1 MAEILKQERRGNAL
15 ILTIDRPEAGNS
27 LSGEVS
33 QAFLDVLDEI
43 EGDHSLRAVIVT
55 GAGERF
61 FCTGGDV
68 KRYAALQ
75 TKDELREIMRL
86 ARTVFRRFEA
96 LRVPVIAAVNGL
108 AIGGGTEILLATDLR
123 VAAPHAEISMPQV
136 RLGIITGWEGY
147 ERLVRDIGFSRAMQ
161 VVTTGERFSAE
172 EAYRLG
178 LINKIAADK
187 DVVGAAMQFV
197 ESFDKAAPLAL
208 GRAKRVIHK
217 AASGPP
223 EEAHKLA
230 VDTFVDLWFTEDHRE
245 AEKAFAEKRTPVFRG
260 K

>member
-1 MAEILKQERRGNAL
+1 
-15 ILTIDRPEAGNS
+15 
-27 LSGEVS
+27 
-33 QAFLDVLDEI
+33 
-43 EGDHSLRAVIVT
+43 
-55 GAGERF
+55 
-61 FCTGGDV
+61 
-68 KRYAALQ
+68 
-75 TKDELREIMRL
+75 
-86 ARTVFRRFEA
+86 
-96 LRVPVIAAVNGL
+96 
-108 AIGGGTEILLATDLR
+108 
-123 VAAPHAEISMPQV
+123 MPQV

-187 DVVGAAMQFV
+187 NVVGAAMQFV

-217 AASGPP
+217 AANGPP
-223 EEAHKLA
+223 EDAHDLA
-230 VDTFVDLWFTEDHRE
+230 ADTFVDLWFTEDHRE

>member
-1 MAEILKQERRGNAL
+1 MAEIVKQERRGSAL

-27 LSGEVS
+27 LSAEVS
-33 QAFLDVLDEI
+33 QAFLNILNTVESDME
-43 EGDHSLRAVIVT
+43 LRAVIVT
-55 GAGERF
+55 GAGDRF
-61 FCTGGDV
+61 CCTGGDV
-68 KRYAALQ
+68 KRYAQLT

-86 ARTVFRRFEA
+86 ARTVFRRFET
-96 LRVPVIAAVNGL
+96 LHVPVIAAINGL

-123 VAAPHAEISMPQV
+123 VMSPTAQISMPQV

-161 VVTTGERFSAE
+161 VVTTGERFDAE

-178 LINKIAADK
+178 IVNKIAKDT

-197 ESFDKAAPLAL
+197 DSFDKAAPLAL
-208 GRAKRVIHK
+208 GRAKGVIHK
-217 AASGPP
+217 AASGPAT
-223 EEAHKLA
+223 EAHDLA
-230 VDTFVDLWFTEDHRE
+230 VNTFVDLWFTEDHRE
-245 AEKAFAEKRTPVFRG
+245 AEKAFAEKRGPVFRG